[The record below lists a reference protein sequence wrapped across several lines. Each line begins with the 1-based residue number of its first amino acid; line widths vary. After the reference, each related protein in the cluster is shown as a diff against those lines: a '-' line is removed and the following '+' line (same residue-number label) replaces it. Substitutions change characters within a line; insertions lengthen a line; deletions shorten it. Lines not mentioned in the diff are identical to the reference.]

1 MKKHFKYQ
9 TKSLLHLGR
18 LYYMNNDTKQS
29 HDNLSMFFKE
39 SKKLDTKELLD
50 LSRVNLGMIKGQQGL
65 ENFKKSM
72 NESNF
77 LSFVGLKLKYFAEG

>member
-1 MKKHFKYQ
+1 
-9 TKSLLHLGR
+9 
-18 LYYMNNDTKQS
+18 MNNDTKQS